1 MFKKVAE
8 WLRKIL
14 GIKAKAKQEPE
25 CDCGHD
31 HHDHEKASE
40 AKGLSEVSAGGVVQK
55 VEETVKHAEHNHD
68 HVEVREEIKVEK
80 AE

>member
-25 CDCGHD
+25 CDCF
-31 HHDHEKASE
+31 
-40 AKGLSEVSAGGVVQK
+40 LQK
-55 VEETVKHAEHNHD
+55 
-68 HVEVREEIKVEK
+68 
-80 AE
+80 